1 MNKKLPLSGP
11 SFEPSAKPEKLVFL
25 LHGYGDN
32 AENFISVA
40 KDLYDSNLNLNFF
53 APNAPA
59 AVPQF
64 SNGRQWFDLYPNGIN
79 FNEAGP
85 HEKAILKE
93 DCISSIRLI
102 QDYIEEFCNKF
113 KLSFQDCFII
123 GFSQGAMMTFET
135 GKFINKNLAGCA
147 LLSGRIL
154 PSIEY
159 KKEQF
164 INTPIILI
172 HGDEDTV
179 LEPKYFYEAKD
190 ILQNQGYSY
199 ESYLLEGEEHTISK
213 KTIHLVKEFIKKNI

>member
-1 MNKKLPLSGP
+1 MNSKNQLEGP
-11 SFEPSAKPEKLVFL
+11 ILEISRNPNKLVFL
-25 LHGYGDN
+25 LHGYGDTGDN
-32 AENFISVA
+32 FVSIAHLINEKENKI
-40 KDLYDSNLNLNFF
+40 NFF
-53 APNAPA
+53 APNAPSPI
-59 AVPQF
+59 PQYPL
-64 SNGRQWFDLYPNGIN
+64 GRQWFDLYPNGIN

-102 QDYIEEFCNKF
+102 KDYIEEFCNKF

-159 KKEQF
+159 KIEQF
-164 INTPIILI
+164 INSPIILI
-172 HGDEDTV
+172 HGDEDAV
-179 LEPKYFYEAKD
+179 LEPKYFYEAQGL
-190 ILQNQGYSY
+190 LQNQGYSY

>member
-1 MNKKLPLSGP
+1 MDKKLPLSGA
-11 SFEPSAKPEKLVFL
+11 SFEPSTKPEKLVFL

-40 KDLYDSNLNLNFF
+40 KELYDPNLNINFF
-53 APNAPA
+53 VPNAPTP
-59 AVPQF
+59 VPQYP
-64 SNGRQWFDLYPNGIN
+64 SGRQWFDLYPNGIN

-85 HEKAILKE
+85 HEKTLLKE
-93 DCISSIRLI
+93 DCLSSIKLI
-102 QDYIEEFCNKF
+102 KFYIEEFCKKF

-135 GKFINKNLAGCA
+135 SKYINENLAGCA

-154 PSIEY
+154 PSIEH

-164 INTPIILI
+164 INSPIILI
-172 HGDEDTV
+172 HGDQDTV
-179 LEPKYFYEAKD
+179 LEPKYFYEARY

-199 ESYLLEGEEHTISK
+199 ESHLLEGEEHIISK
-213 KTIHLVKEFIKKNI
+213 KTIHLVKKFIKKNI